1 MSFIQCMRMGSKSIS
16 EFQEVMRFSHAIQ
29 GNPLGVTAS
38 AMGDAFG
45 ASRDSDLEGKKK
57 KKKKKEGKM
66 ISRLLPQETTRRTK
80 TFPPIDNI
88 SG

>member
-29 GNPLGVTAS
+29 GNPLGVTA
-38 AMGDAFG
+38 MGDAFG
-45 ASRDSDLEGKKK
+45 ASRDSDLEG

-88 SG
+88 